1 MIIKS
6 VKVWKGM
13 GPQGEGD
20 RVDYII
26 VRRGG
31 EAKMDYKLKL
41 PPDMIIHFCTFHI
54 DLMEFSC
61 WQKAILNF
69 DFVFGLLQNISVNLS
84 EHFRGKTESY

>member
-1 MIIKS
+1 
-6 VKVWKGM
+6 M

-26 VRRGG
+26 AGRGG

-54 DLMEFSC
+54 DLMKFSC
-61 WQKAILNF
+61 
-69 DFVFGLLQNISVNLS
+69 
-84 EHFRGKTESY
+84 